1 MDKLNAKKIRA
12 DFPILKQKINGEQ
25 LIYLD
30 SAATSQ
36 MPVSVEEKIRRFNET
51 SRANVHRGVH
61 TLGVKATKLYEKSRQ
76 KVADFIGA
84 SSAKEVIFT
93 SGCTDSLNLVAAS
106 FGEQNIQAGDEIVVS
121 IMEHHSNLLPWQ
133 QLAKRKKA
141 QLKFIEIS
149 KDGRLDLNGLKNKI
163 SSKTKLVALT
173 HVSNVLGTINPIK
186 EVIALAHEKGAIA
199 LIDGAQAVGHF
210 PVNVTDLGADF
221 YAFSG
226 HKMFAPTGI
235 GVLYGKRELLDK
247 MLPYR
252 LGGEMIANVTRDGAT
267 WAEVPQKFE
276 AGTPNISG
284 AIGLAAAID
293 YLNSID
299 LQLVKEHETELT
311 AYVLEK
317 LSKISGLTIYG
328 PKESYER
335 TGVISFNLKG
345 IHPHDLA
352 TALDLDGI
360 EVRAGHHCAQP
371 LMESLETES
380 TVRASLSI
388 YNNKND
394 IDKLTSSLQE
404 AKEFFS
410 EFR

>member
-1 MDKLNAKKIRA
+1 MDKLNVKKIKT
-12 DFPILKQKINGEQ
+12 DFPILKQKVNGEQ
-25 LIYLD
+25 LVYLD

-36 MPVSVEEKIRRFNET
+36 MPVSVEEKIKNFTEIN
-51 SRANVHRGVH
+51 RANVHRGVH
-61 TLGVKATKLYEKSRQ
+61 TLGLRATNLYEESRQ

-93 SGCTDSLNLVAAS
+93 NGCTDSLNLVAAS
-106 FGEQNIQAGDEIVVS
+106 FGERNIQAGDEIVVS

-133 QLAKRKKA
+133 QLAKRKGAK
-141 QLKFIEIS
+141 LKFVELAS
-149 KDGRLDLNGLKNKI
+149 NGRLDLADFKNKI
-163 SSKTKLVALT
+163 SSKTKIVAVT

-186 EVIALAHEKGAIA
+186 EIINFSHENGAVVVV
-199 LIDGAQAVGHF
+199 DGAQAVGHF
-210 PVNVTDLGADF
+210 PVNVTNLGADF

-235 GVLYGKRELLDK
+235 GILYGKKELLDK
-247 MLPYR
+247 MPPYR
-252 LGGEMIANVTRDGAT
+252 FGGEMIANVTREGAT
-267 WAEVPQKFE
+267 WAETPQKFE
-276 AGTPNISG
+276 AGTPNISA

-299 LQLVKEHETELT
+299 LKLIQKHETELT
-311 AYVLEK
+311 AYALEK
-317 LSKISGLTIYG
+317 LSNISYLKIYG

-335 TGVISFNLKG
+335 TGVISFNLKN

-352 TALDLDGI
+352 TALDLNGI
-360 EVRAGHHCAQP
+360 EVRAGHHCVQP
-371 LMESLETES
+371 LMKSLQTKS
-380 TVRASLSI
+380 TVRTSLSI
-388 YNNKND
+388 YNSKDD
-394 IDKLTSSLQE
+394 IDKLVSSLQE

>member
-36 MPVSVEEKIRRFNET
+36 MPVSVEEKIRGFNET

-141 QLKFIEIS
+141 RLKFIEIS

-235 GVLYGKRELLDK
+235 GVLYGKSELLDK

-311 AYVLEK
+311 AYALKK

>member
-1 MDKLNAKKIRA
+1 MDKLNVKKIKT
-12 DFPILKQKINGEQ
+12 DFPILKQKVNGEQ
-25 LIYLD
+25 LVYLD
-30 SAATSQ
+30 NAATSQ
-36 MPVSVEEKIRRFNET
+36 MPVSVEEKIKNFTEIN
-51 SRANVHRGVH
+51 RANVHRGVH
-61 TLGVKATKLYEKSRQ
+61 TLGLRATNLYEESRQ
-76 KVADFIGA
+76 KVANFIGA

-133 QLAKRKKA
+133 QLAKKKKA
-141 QLKFIEIS
+141 RLKFIEIS
-149 KDGRLDLNGLKNKI
+149 KDGRLDLNDLKNKI

-186 EVIALAHEKGAIA
+186 EVIALAHEKDAVV
-199 LIDGAQAVGHF
+199 LVDGAQAVGHF
-210 PVNVTDLGADF
+210 PVNVTNLGADF

-235 GVLYGKRELLDK
+235 GILYGKKELLDK
-247 MLPYR
+247 MPPYR
-252 LGGEMIANVTRDGAT
+252 FGGEMIANVTREGAT
-267 WAEVPQKFE
+267 WAETPQKFE
-276 AGTPNISG
+276 AGTPNIAG

-299 LQLVKEHETELT
+299 LKLIQKHETELT
-311 AYVLEK
+311 AYALEK
-317 LSKISGLTIYG
+317 LSNISDLTIYG

-335 TGVISFNLKG
+335 TGVISFNLKN

-352 TALDLDGI
+352 TALDLNGI

-371 LMESLETES
+371 LMESLQTES

-388 YNNKND
+388 YNSKDD
-394 IDKLTSSLQE
+394 IDKLVSSLQE